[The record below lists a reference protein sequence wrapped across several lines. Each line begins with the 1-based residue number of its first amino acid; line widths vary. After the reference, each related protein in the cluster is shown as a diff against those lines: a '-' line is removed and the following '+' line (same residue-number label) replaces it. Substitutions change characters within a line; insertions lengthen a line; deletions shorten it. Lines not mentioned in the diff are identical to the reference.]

1 MGNII
6 GFVYLPFRRIPD
18 LGGVLSGYKALFF
31 VQCRDQNETWASLA
45 GGFIGEGVDD
55 LPGGVTAELL
65 TSDILDIDEF
75 WDKEMSRVNDE
86 VLIGSS
92 TGLPEHGHGERN
104 GIIEEHV
111 YVVIEARTLKSGQ
124 RLVNLRNRW
133 DSLRKGIWEGTWC
146 DGSKEWTAELPNT
159 LSSTIPDFSAIM
171 IAYHEKF
178 HIKFTQGSRLILAPS
193 LLDEKYSKGLEAQQS
208 FRLHFQLHY
217 EGSPN
222 AEDYIVRS
230 HSNYLLHRSISVGLP
245 ALQARNYV
253 IWIKIAA
260 QRYIDHQSVE
270 AGVKRQEADRMENEK
285 LGQVGYAY
293 DLAHSKAWD
302 HIDKRKKNLEK
313 RKRRRAYWE
322 AEWARLDEQLNA
334 KIKAEREQMK
344 KERLAKVEADK
355 ATECEEKA
363 QEADDEALSS
373 KAEEIK
379 MSEDKDEPVVID
391 EHPKDHDDAAISVS
405 TGSPHLSPKS
415 IDSTAET
422 NEKQQVPPQAQWLVP
437 NKDHITTLFYV
448 FHALRLILM
457 NRACRSGDGHVT
469 FGEAASSSNRV
480 LAR

>member
-1 MGNII
+1 
-6 GFVYLPFRRIPD
+6 
-18 LGGVLSGYKALFF
+18 
-31 VQCRDQNETWASLA
+31 
-45 GGFIGEGVDD
+45 
-55 LPGGVTAELL
+55 
-65 TSDILDIDEF
+65 
-75 WDKEMSRVNDE
+75 MSRVNDE

-92 TGLPEHGHGERN
+92 TGLPEHGHGKRN

-111 YVVIEARTLKSGQ
+111 YAVIEARTLKSGQ
-124 RLVNLRNRW
+124 RLVNLRNSW

-222 AEDYIVRS
+222 GEDYIVRS
-230 HSNYLLHRSISVGLP
+230 HSNYLLHPSVSVELP
-245 ALQARNYV
+245 ALQAENYV
-253 IWIKIAA
+253 IWLKIAA

-270 AGVKRQEADRMENEK
+270 AGVKRQAADRMENEK
-285 LGQVGYAY
+285 LGQVAYAY

-302 HIDKRKKNLEK
+302 HMDKRKKNLEK

-355 ATECEEKA
+355 AA
-363 QEADDEALSS
+363 DEALGR

-391 EHPKDHDDAAISVS
+391 EHHKYHDDAAISVS

-422 NEKQQVPPQAQWLVP
+422 NEKQQVPPVSGGP
-437 NKDHITTLFYV
+437 PPTPPTHIEEDPLPIHPRPAYDSVAECTPGTRTLSYAPSWKAVSF
-448 FHALRLILM
+448 
-457 NRACRSGDGHVT
+457 
-469 FGEAASSSNRV
+469 
-480 LAR
+480 

>member
-1 MGNII
+1 MLGASKLRPQDPRPWRDS
-6 GFVYLPFRRIPD
+6 VRIQ
-18 LGGVLSGYKALFF
+18 GSVL
-31 VQCRDQNETWASLA
+31 CPASLA

-133 DSLRKGIWEGTWC
+133 DSLRKGIWEGTW
-146 DGSKEWTAELPNT
+146 S
-159 LSSTIPDFSAIM
+159 
-171 IAYHEKF
+171 YHEKF
-178 HIKFTQGSRLILAPS
+178 HIELTQGSRLILAPS

-230 HSNYLLHRSISVGLP
+230 HSNYLLHRSVSVELP

-253 IWIKIAA
+253 IWLKIAA
-260 QRYIDHQSVE
+260 QRYIDRQSVE
-270 AGVKRQEADRMENEK
+270 AGVKRQAADRMENEK

-302 HIDKRKKNLEK
+302 HIDKVAKLRQKKKKNLEK

-322 AEWARLDEQLNA
+322 AEWAQLDEQLNA

-422 NEKQQVPPQAQWLVP
+422 NEKQQVPPV
-437 NKDHITTLFYV
+437 
-448 FHALRLILM
+448 
-457 NRACRSGDGHVT
+457 SGGPPPTNIKEDPLPIHPRPAYDSA
-469 FGEAASSSNRV
+469 GECTPRTRTSSCAPSWKAASF
-480 LAR
+480 

>member
-1 MGNII
+1 M
-6 GFVYLPFRRIPD
+6 
-18 LGGVLSGYKALFF
+18 LGASKLRP
-31 VQCRDQNETWASLA
+31 QDPRPWRDSASLA

-75 WDKEMSRVNDE
+75 WNKEMSRVNDE

-92 TGLPEHGHGERN
+92 TGLPEHGHGKRN

-111 YVVIEARTLKSGQ
+111 YAVIEARTLKSGQ
-124 RLVNLRNRW
+124 RLVNLRNSW

-222 AEDYIVRS
+222 GEDYIVRS
-230 HSNYLLHRSISVGLP
+230 HSNYLLHPSVSVELP
-245 ALQARNYV
+245 ALQAENYV
-253 IWIKIAA
+253 IWLKIAA

-270 AGVKRQEADRMENEK
+270 AGVKRQAADRMENEK
-285 LGQVGYAY
+285 LGQVAYAY

-302 HIDKRKKNLEK
+302 HMDKRKKNLEK

-355 ATECEEKA
+355 AA
-363 QEADDEALSS
+363 DEALGR

-391 EHPKDHDDAAISVS
+391 EHHKYHDDAAISVS

-422 NEKQQVPPQAQWLVP
+422 NEKQQVPPVSGGPPPTPPTHIEEDPLPIHPRPAYDSVAECSELLEGGMELKGAADFDNAQP
-437 NKDHITTLFYV
+437 SAGGGRAGDKD
-448 FHALRLILM
+448 ASED
-457 NRACRSGDGHVT
+457 RAI
-469 FGEAASSSNRV
+469 
-480 LAR
+480 